1 MPYKDDIGNYYQIPE
16 DASPAGV
23 INVEA
28 ELVDFATGQTL
39 IDANSEESLT
49 STIEETL
56 VLSTSTNCTPIVVT
70 NDSSYAVNVD
80 LVNRESSE
88 VEVSIL
94 GIPRSE
100 TAKVL
105 FDTVNIYDINPKEF
119 VTGPPDAS
127 YKYNYDPN
135 DYTFEGAFGYYT
147 RHLPAESAIQVY
159 VYPPEKSFTY
169 PSDDGTGRFPGNYGD
184 GSMVLTLASKRAFR
198 YQPGRVTGFTMGV
211 RMSTQSNYEDEVI
224 QWGCKNDYGDGY
236 YFQLERGTDLYII
249 RTSPGLGTLKVARD
263 DWNGDKL
270 LVGEGRT
277 GWGLDPAKVT
287 MYKIEF
293 SWYGAVGASFLAYVP
308 DGVGEGRWVKLH
320 RVLAENQ
327 FTQPSLR
334 SAYMKLFTQ
343 VYTTAGATSAAFINL
358 YGSSVYIDGG
368 DDGTLTMGSTG
379 QSELRN
385 IDTNGRSILGLQMK
399 SDINGVNNQKIAFPS
414 SLGVYSSVA
423 ARFDLVFQ
431 GNEYYTGEH
440 YYYGNGTN
448 LSRANSSAISVVRRA
463 SNRLEISPL
472 GLEFPDLSNELN
484 GSTNYLSG
492 RRVKVIGAGI
502 FNTHVTAINGSRTQ
516 ITVDRPIPG
525 GTTSIRLA
533 RLDAYAVAS
542 GVIASGVTNGAI
554 FFSHGSGQW
563 RLGALTSAAVSN
575 DDAVWFASKYTQL
588 LYNKF
593 GEIVGDEAIPYEP
606 YRQASFDITFPSG
619 TANCVLTF
627 RDVFNRTVASRTFSG
642 TTNPWPI
649 SLVAELM
656 PNCSMGDVVVAGGT
670 ASGLTMP
677 GSGFTQA
684 ITQWTTISG
693 LTEDSSSA
701 GGATYIANKFEALS
715 SDPLSGV
722 LVDKQGYRVLK
733 SPQRVGTY
741 FVQAGESKQFD
752 LTGLFRPEKMFLT
765 GRYDT
770 GNGALFVMATARNA
784 SGVATATL
792 DWGEQ

>member
-1 MPYKDDIGNYYQIPE
+1 VPYKDDIANYYQIPE
-16 DASPAGV
+16 DASPAGLTD
-23 INVEA
+23 VET
-28 ELVDFATGQTL
+28 ELVDFATGQSL
-39 IDANSEESLT
+39 IDVISEETLT

-56 VLSTSTNCTPIVVT
+56 VLSTSTDCTPVVVT
-70 NDSSYAVNVD
+70 NDSDYAVNVD
-80 LVNRESSE
+80 PVNRQASE
-88 VEVSIL
+88 VEVSLL

-119 VTGPPDAS
+119 ITGPSFAG
-127 YKYNYDPN
+127 YKYYYDPV
-135 DYTFEGAFGYYT
+135 DYTFNEDFGYYA
-147 RHLPAESAIQVY
+147 RHLPAESAIQLY
-159 VYPPEKSFTY
+159 VYPPERSFTY
-169 PSDDGTGRFPGNYGD
+169 PSDDGSGRFPGNYDD

-224 QWGCKNDYGDGY
+224 QWGCTNDYGDGY
-236 YFQLERGTDLYII
+236 YFQLERGTDLYIV

-263 DWNGDKL
+263 NWNGDKL

-308 DGVGEGRWVKLH
+308 DGVGEGRWVRLH
-320 RVLAENQ
+320 RILAENQ

-368 DDGTLTMGSTG
+368 DNGTLTMGSTG
-379 QSELRN
+379 QSEMKN
-385 IDTNGRSILGLQMK
+385 IDDTGRSILGLQMK
-399 SDINGVNNQKIAFPS
+399 SDINGVNNQKVAFPVG
-414 SLGVYSSVA
+414 LGVYSSVA

-431 GNEYYTGEH
+431 GNEYYAGEH
-440 YYYGNGTN
+440 YYYGNGTS
-448 LSRANSSAISVVRRA
+448 LSRANSSPIFVALRA
-463 SNRLEISPL
+463 SNRLEIAL
-472 GLEFPDLSNELN
+472 GQEFPDLSNEFN
-484 GSTNYLSG
+484 GTTDYLSG
-492 RRVKVIGAGI
+492 RRVRVVGAGI
-502 FNTHVTAINGSRTQ
+502 FNTHVIAINGTRTQ
-516 ITVDRPIPG
+516 ITTDRPIPA

-533 RLDAYAVAS
+533 RFDAYAVAS
-542 GVIASGVTNGAI
+542 GVIASGVTSGTV

-575 DDAVWFASKYTQL
+575 DDAVWFASKYAQL
-588 LYNKF
+588 SYNKF
-593 GEIVGDEAIPYEP
+593 GQIVGDKSLPDEP
-606 YRQASFDITFPSG
+606 YRQASFSITFPSG

-627 RDVFNRTVASRTFSG
+627 QDVFNRTVASRTLSG

-649 SLVAELM
+649 SLVAELT
-656 PNCSMGDVVVAGGT
+656 PNCSMSDVVVAGGT
-670 ASGLTMP
+670 ASELTIP

-693 LTEDSSSA
+693 LTQDSSSA
-701 GGATYIANKFEALS
+701 GGATYVANKFEALS

-765 GRYDT
+765 GRYDS

-784 SGVATATL
+784 SGVVAATL

>member
-1 MPYKDDIGNYYQIPE
+1 MPYKDDIGDYYQIPE
-16 DASPAGV
+16 GASPAGS
-23 INVEA
+23 IDVEA
-28 ELVDFATGQTL
+28 ELVDFATGQVL
-39 IDANSEESLT
+39 IDATSEEALT
-49 STIEETL
+49 TATKETL
-56 VLSTSTNCTPIVVT
+56 VLSASTNCTPIVIT
-70 NDSSYAVNVD
+70 NDSSYAVNID
-80 LVNRESSE
+80 PINSQSSE
-88 VEVSIL
+88 VQVSLL
-94 GIPRSE
+94 GVQRSE

-105 FDTVNIYDINPKEF
+105 FDTVNVYDINPKEF
-119 VTGPPDAS
+119 FTAPTNAN
-127 YKYNYDPN
+127 YRYFYDPN
-135 DYTFEGAFGYYT
+135 DYTFDGDFGYYW
-147 RHLPAESAIQVY
+147 RHLPAESAVQIY
-159 VYPPEKSFTY
+159 AYPPVRSFTY
-169 PSDDGTGRFPGNYGD
+169 PSDDGSGRFPGNYND
-184 GSMVLTLASKRAFR
+184 GSMVLILASKRAFR

-224 QWGCKNDYGDGY
+224 KWGCTNDYGDGY

-308 DGVGEGRWVKLH
+308 DGVGEGRWVRLH
-320 RVLAENQ
+320 RILAENQ
-327 FTQPSLR
+327 FTQPSLQ
-334 SAYMKLFTQ
+334 SAYMRLFTQ

-368 DDGTLTMGSTG
+368 DDGTLTMDSTG

-385 IDTNGRSILGLQMK
+385 IDATGRSILGLQMK
-399 SDINGVNNQKIAFPS
+399 NDINGVNNQKIAFPVA
-414 SLGVYSSVA
+414 LGVYSSVA

-431 GNEYYTGEH
+431 GNEFYTGEH
-440 YYYGNGTN
+440 YYYGNGTD
-448 LSRANSSAISVVRRA
+448 LDRVNSSAIPVTRRA
-463 SNRLEISPL
+463 SNKLEIAR
-472 GLEFPDLSNELN
+472 GQEFPDLSNELN
-484 GSTNYLSG
+484 GTTDYLSG
-492 RRVKVIGAGI
+492 RRVRVVGADI
-502 FNTHVTAINGSRTQ
+502 FSTHVTAINGSRTQ
-516 ITVDRPIPG
+516 ITTDRPIPA

-533 RLDAYAVAS
+533 RLDAYAIAS
-542 GVIASGVTNGAI
+542 GVIASGVTSGTV

-563 RLGALTSAAVSN
+563 RLGALTSAATSN
-575 DDAVWFASKYTQL
+575 DDAVWFASKHSEL

-593 GEIVGDEAIPYEP
+593 GEIVGDKAIPYEP
-606 YRQASFDITFPSG
+606 YRQVSFSITFPSG
-619 TANCVLTF
+619 TTNCVLTF
-627 RDVFNRTVASRTFSG
+627 RNIFNRTVASRTLSG
-642 TTNPWPI
+642 ITNPWPI

-670 ASGLTMP
+670 ASELIIP

-684 ITQWTTISG
+684 ITQWTTLSG
-693 LTEDSSSA
+693 ITQDSSGA

-733 SPQRVGTY
+733 NPQRVGTY

-765 GRYDT
+765 GRYDA

-784 SGVATATL
+784 SGVVTASL

>member
-1 MPYKDDIGNYYQIPE
+1 VPYKDDIANYYQIPE
-16 DASPAGV
+16 DASPAGLTD
-23 INVEA
+23 VET
-28 ELVDFATGQTL
+28 ELVDFATGQSL
-39 IDANSEESLT
+39 IDVISEETLT

-56 VLSTSTNCTPIVVT
+56 VLSTSTDCTPIVVT
-70 NDSSYAVNVD
+70 NDSDYAVNVD
-80 LVNRESSE
+80 PVNRQASE
-88 VEVSIL
+88 VEVSLL

-100 TAKVL
+100 IAKVL

-119 VTGPPDAS
+119 VTGPPFAG
-127 YKYNYDPN
+127 YKYYYDPV
-135 DYTFEGAFGYYT
+135 DYTFNEDFGYYA
-147 RHLPAESAIQVY
+147 RHLPAESAIQLY
-159 VYPPEKSFTY
+159 VYPPERSFTY

-211 RMSTQSNYEDEVI
+211 RMSAQSNYEDEVI
-224 QWGCKNDYGDGY
+224 QWGCTNDYGDGY
-236 YFQLERGTDLYII
+236 YFQLERGTDLYIV

-263 DWNGDKL
+263 NWNGDKL

-308 DGVGEGRWVKLH
+308 DGVGEGRWVRLH
-320 RVLAENQ
+320 RIPAENQ

-379 QSELRN
+379 QSEMKN
-385 IDTNGRSILGLQMK
+385 IDDTGRSILGLQMK
-399 SDINGVNNQKIAFPS
+399 SDINGVNNQKVAFPVG
-414 SLGVYSSVA
+414 LGVYSSVA

-431 GNEYYTGEH
+431 GNEYYAGEH
-440 YYYGNGTN
+440 YYYGNGTS
-448 LSRANSSAISVVRRA
+448 LSRANSSPISVALRA
-463 SNRLEISPL
+463 SNRLEIAL
-472 GLEFPDLSNELN
+472 GQEFPDLSNELN
-484 GSTNYLSG
+484 GTTDYLSG
-492 RRVKVIGAGI
+492 RRVRVIGAGI
-502 FNTHVTAINGSRTQ
+502 FNTHVIAINGTRTQ
-516 ITVDRPIPG
+516 ITTDRPIPA

-533 RLDAYAVAS
+533 RFDAYAVAS
-542 GVIASGVTNGAI
+542 GVIASGVTSGTV

-593 GEIVGDEAIPYEP
+593 GSIVGDGSLPDEP
-606 YRQASFDITFPSG
+606 YRQASFSITFPSG

-627 RDVFNRTVASRTFSG
+627 RDVFNRTVASRTLSG

-649 SLVAELM
+649 SLVAELT
-656 PNCSMGDVVVAGGT
+656 PNCSMSDVVVAGGT
-670 ASGLTMP
+670 TSGLTVP

-684 ITQWTTISG
+684 ITQWTTIGG
-693 LTEDSSSA
+693 LTQDSSSA
-701 GGATYIANKFEALS
+701 GSATYVANKFEALS

-733 SPQRVGTY
+733 NPQRVGTY

-765 GRYDT
+765 GRYDS

-784 SGVATATL
+784 SGVVAATL